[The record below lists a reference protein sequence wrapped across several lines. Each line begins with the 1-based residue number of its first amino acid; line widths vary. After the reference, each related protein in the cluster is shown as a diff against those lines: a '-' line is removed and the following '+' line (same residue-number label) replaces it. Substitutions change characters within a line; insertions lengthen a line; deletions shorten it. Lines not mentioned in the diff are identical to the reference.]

1 MLDQLPDDN
10 AVVRSPMAAA
20 TDRRQ
25 RERRAE
31 DRAAYSAPAQPGSQP
46 SGAPPGAQQQQ
57 EETTTAPATD
67 RRKPAAAP
75 PASSGSAATNADGKS
90 ASAATPAKDEPPAAS
105 SSGAAG
111 SDKGAKP
118 AGTADGKQDGKA
130 DDKQDD
136 KDAQAKKPT
145 SHRTKIIRAV
155 AIAAV
160 VLIGIGY
167 GIHKWSYSRVHET
180 TDDAQVAGDI
190 VPVIPRVSGY
200 VARVYITD
208 NQFVHEGDTL
218 FVLDPRD
225 YQIRYEQAK
234 ADLLAAVA
242 AGKKGSG
249 QQALDAARAQRTA
262 LNANVDAAQATA
274 DRAQRDYERYRILA
288 AKQIV
293 SQQQL
298 DQAEQAYRSAVAVL
312 AASNSQ
318 AAAGSDNATG
328 AGFQLQSADYR
339 VVSAQAAVDS
349 AKLQLTYT
357 IVRAAADGRIGKR
370 SLEPGQFVQP
380 GQQLCAIT
388 MAGPSHLWVVANMK
402 ETQVHNIRVGQHVS
416 VSVDAFGGHDIDGRV
431 NSFQDATGA
440 QFTLL
445 PPDNSTGNFTKI
457 VQRIPVKITLDSVR
471 YAGEQV
477 SPGMNVTV
485 AIDTPK
491 DSSRTARPDSTVAS
505 SAPD

>member
-1 MLDQLPDDN
+1 
-10 AVVRSPMAAA
+10 MAAA

-25 RERRAE
+25 GERRAE
-31 DRAAYSAPAQPGSQP
+31 DRAAYAAPAAPSGQAPAAQPSAPPPDGRPQNGTK
-46 SGAPPGAQQQQ
+46 SGAN
-57 EETTTAPATD
+57 
-67 RRKPAAAP
+67 
-75 PASSGSAATNADGKS
+75 GSAPSSADGK
-90 ASAATPAKDEPPAAS
+90 APGKGDAAKGDAGTGDGNGGKDEP
-105 SSGAAG
+105 
-111 SDKGAKP
+111 
-118 AGTADGKQDGKA
+118 
-130 DDKQDD
+130 
-136 KDAQAKKPT
+136 AKKPT
-145 SHRTKIIRAV
+145 SQRTKIIRIV
-155 AIAAV
+155 AISAV
-160 VLIGIGY
+160 VLIGLVWGVRR
-167 GIHKWSYSRVHET
+167 WMYSRVHES

-190 VPVIPRVSGY
+190 VPVIPRVTGY
-200 VARVYITD
+200 IAKVYITD
-208 NQFVHEGDTL
+208 NQYVRQGDTL

-225 YQIRYEQAK
+225 YQIRLEQAK

-262 LNANVDAAQATA
+262 LDANVEAARATA

-288 AKQIV
+288 AKQII

-298 DQAEQAYRSAVAVL
+298 DGAEQAYRSAVAGL
-312 AASNSQ
+312 AATNSQ

-339 VVSAQAAVDS
+339 VVSAKAAVDS
-349 AKLQLTYT
+349 ATLQLSYT
-357 IVRAAADGRIGKR
+357 VVRAAADGRIGKR

-416 VSVDAFGGHDIDGRV
+416 VSVDAFGGHTVDGRV

-445 PPDNSTGNFTKI
+445 PPDNATGNFTKI

-471 YAGEQV
+471 YAGKQI

-491 DSSRTARPDSTVAS
+491 DSSRAPRADSTVAS
-505 SAPD
+505 GPE